1 LHGIKIGVLLGE
13 QGNKGAMSQL
23 TGNEKTVFGEE
34 EIKLIERVIKS
45 IYCASD
51 IVVEYQMD
59 EIDQENELTSD
70 WEDD

>member
-1 LHGIKIGVLLGE
+1 
-13 QGNKGAMSQL
+13 MSQL